1 MSAPSPGAGQPERLI
16 HVIQGDYAVARDD
29 SSVLTAILGS
39 CVSACIR
46 DPVAGIG
53 GMNHFLLP
61 EARSGSSEQVL
72 YGAQSMELLI
82 NALLKAG
89 ARRDRLEAK
98 IFGGARMIAGLS
110 DIGQSNGEFARRFLR
125 DEGIPCLAESIGGTK
140 ARRIRF
146 WPASGRARQMLLGNV
161 QSIEPAPPVAPPRP
175 ANDVELF

>member
-1 MSAPSPGAGQPERLI
+1 MNDTSASGRPERLI
-16 HVIQGDYAVARDD
+16 HIIQGDYAVARDD
-29 SSVLTAILGS
+29 SAVLTAILGS
-39 CVSACIR
+39 CVAACVR
-46 DPVAGIG
+46 DPQTGIG

-61 EARSGSSEQVL
+61 EAKASSSEQVL

-89 ARRDRLEAK
+89 ARKERLEAK

-125 DEGIPCLAESIGGTK
+125 NEGIPCLAESLGGTR

-146 WPASGRARQMLLGNV
+146 WPASGRAKQMLLGNV
-161 QSIEPAPPVAPPRP
+161 QSVEPAPPLPPRT
-175 ANDVELF
+175 AGNDVELF

>member
-1 MSAPSPGAGQPERLI
+1 MTGREPPGEPERLI
-16 HVIQGDYAVARDD
+16 HVIQGDYAVGRDN
-29 SSVLTAILGS
+29 SAVLTAILGS
-39 CVSACIR
+39 CVAACLYNSA
-46 DPVAGIG
+46 AGVG

-61 EARSGSSEQVL
+61 EARSNSSQQVL

-89 ARRDRLEAK
+89 ARKSRLEAK

-110 DIGQSNGEFARRFLR
+110 DIGQSNAEFARRFLR
-125 DEGIPCLAESIGGTK
+125 DEGIPCRAESLGGDQ

-161 QSIEPAPPVAPPRP
+161 RLTEPAPPPPPPP
-175 ANDVELF
+175 AGNDVELF